1 MWKPKEIYWDQRS
14 RLKWLKWGDC
24 DSKFF
29 HATTVQRRDRNRLHR
44 IKDENGEWVEGQED
58 IFTAVLEH
66 FWEVYKAD
74 HCENFAEYLQTIP
87 RKITM
92 EMNTA
97 LIHGSSYK

>member
-1 MWKPKEIYWDQRS
+1 M
-14 RLKWLKWGDC
+14 
-24 DSKFF
+24 
-29 HATTVQRRDRNRLHR
+29 QRRDRNRLHR